1 MPNHKFKKPF
11 PCFKRTVLSSIIVM
25 NIMGVNAQEVEQ
37 KTADDADNVEVITVS
52 GIRESYRSAINNK
65 RGAANIV
72 DSISLK
78 DIGALPDN
86 SVAETLE
93 RITGVS
99 ADRFKGNASEI
110 SIRGLG
116 PFLGMSTING
126 RAISSGSGNRSV
138 AFSQFPSELVN
149 GVTVYKSQSANLLEG
164 GVSGTID
171 LGTIR
176 PVDYGKER
184 FQAEIKGL
192 YNEYQAK
199 FDDHD
204 GLGHKK
210 SFSYVNSFDVSEA
223 EFGFAV
229 GYAGGKT
236 SRPEDT
242 YLTSSTLRPCNSD
255 YALDGGSNCS
265 FDDDNAA
272 AVNGSKID
280 GDYYFIPNL
289 QSFRQ
294 LESIEDNDAAI
305 VALQWK
311 TDTID
316 INVDGQWSERYYFE
330 DRHDLSFD
338 DGRRRIT
345 NWLTDENH
353 VLQSYTGNS
362 RLGISN
368 EFRDRNEEYKGLGL
382 NVKWQANEDLALI
395 FDAAYSGTNRW
406 QNQTRARFRSDRVWF
421 DWKQGTTSQFPDI
434 TNVYTD
440 LDDPTGSAVDWREE
454 VKDLAFFDADSEAR
468 KYRFD
473 IDDRIRSAKLDAV
486 YLLDKGIFTYLNT
499 GIAYSERSHQN
510 YAEESITARSASAD
524 VDANLAAT
532 LANCSSDFRQKD
544 YGDDANSPVSEW
556 AYIDTFC
563 AHNVITEGEVLM
575 PDPKAPS
582 ENDINMVEEVTSFYV
597 MSDFE
602 TQVSGMYL
610 SGNVG
615 LRYVETDI
623 TSHGVSQ
630 GYTVTTDEAGF
641 VDLNAKGEID
651 TYTLTN
657 SFSNLLPSINMTL
670 ELLDDVELRL
680 AAYKAVSRP
689 DMWFYGAGRDV
700 KDFNDGEYRTVE
712 AALSDGNVASS
723 GNPYLELLE
732 SNNYELGVNWYFAEE
747 SMFSLALYSK
757 SFAARMGSE
766 NNVEDVIIDGQA
778 YEAEVIGTPTIFD
791 DKSDINGLE
800 LTLTHQF
807 SSLPA
812 PFDGLGISASYNYA
826 DSDYKTPEAGGSI
839 PAEVSANVTPG
850 NLPGL
855 SEHVAN
861 SQVYWEGD
869 NASVRLS
876 YKYRSDYLKPFG
888 ANFGQT
894 NRFVEDQKSLDLSLG
909 YKFTKNLSIKA
920 QMLNLTNEPAVQY
933 RVAPGAFN
941 QIEYSGPKVFLGLK
955 YRM

>member
-1 MPNHKFKKPF
+1 M
-11 PCFKRTVLSSIIVM
+11 
-25 NIMGVNAQEVEQ
+25 
-37 KTADDADNVEVITVS
+37 
-52 GIRESYRSAINNK
+52 
-65 RGAANIV
+65 
-72 DSISLK
+72 
-78 DIGALPDN
+78 
-86 SVAETLE
+86 
-93 RITGVS
+93 
-99 ADRFKGNASEI
+99 
-110 SIRGLG
+110 
-116 PFLGMSTING
+116 
-126 RAISSGSGNRSV
+126 
-138 AFSQFPSELVN
+138 
-149 GVTVYKSQSANLLEG
+149 
-164 GVSGTID
+164 
-171 LGTIR
+171 
-176 PVDYGKER
+176 
-184 FQAEIKGL
+184 
-192 YNEYQAK
+192 
-199 FDDHD
+199 
-204 GLGHKK
+204 
-210 SFSYVNSFDVSEA
+210 
-223 EFGFAV
+223 
-229 GYAGGKT
+229 
-236 SRPEDT
+236 
-242 YLTSSTLRPCNSD
+242 
-255 YALDGGSNCS
+255 
-265 FDDDNAA
+265 
-272 AVNGSKID
+272 
-280 GDYYFIPNL
+280 
-289 QSFRQ
+289 
-294 LESIEDNDAAI
+294 
-305 VALQWK
+305 ALQWK
-311 TDTID
+311 TATID
-316 INVDGQWSERYYFE
+316 INFDGQWSERYYFE

-345 NWLTDENH
+345 NWVTDENH
-353 VLQSYTGNS
+353 VLQSYTGNT
-362 RLGISN
+362 RIGN
-368 EFRDRNEEYKGLGL
+368 ATEFRDRNEEYKGAGL
-382 NVKWQANEDLALI
+382 NVKWQANDDLALI
-395 FDAAYSGTNRW
+395 FDAAYSGTNRY
-406 QNQTRARFRSDRVWF
+406 QNQTRARYRSKRFWF
-421 DWKQGTTSQFPDI
+421 DWERGTTTQFPDI
-434 TNVYTD
+434 TNVYSD
-440 LDDPTGSAVDWREE
+440 LDDPIDSAIDWREE
-454 VKDLAFFDADSEAR
+454 IKDLAFFNDDHEAR

-510 YAEESITARSASAD
+510 YAEERINKKNSDKAQ
-524 VDANLAAT
+524 T
-532 LANCSSDFRQKD
+532 LADTKELCSLDWPQKN

-556 AYIDTFC
+556 AHIDTFC

-582 ENDINMVEEVTSFYV
+582 ENDVNMVEEITSFYV

-630 GYTVTTDEAGF
+630 GYTVNTNDEGF
-641 VDLNAKGEID
+641 VEFEAKGDID

-689 DMWFYGAGRDV
+689 DMWFYGAGRNVDSV
-700 KDFNDGEYRTVE
+700 SFDGEYRTVE
-712 AALSDGNVASS
+712 AALSDGNVTSS

-732 SNNYELGVNWYFAEE
+732 SNNYELGVNWYFAKE

-807 SSLPA
+807 STLPA

-839 PAEVSANVTPG
+839 DDEVSENVTPG

-888 ANFGQT
+888 ASFGQT

-941 QIEYSGPKVFLGLK
+941 QIEYSGPRVFLGVK